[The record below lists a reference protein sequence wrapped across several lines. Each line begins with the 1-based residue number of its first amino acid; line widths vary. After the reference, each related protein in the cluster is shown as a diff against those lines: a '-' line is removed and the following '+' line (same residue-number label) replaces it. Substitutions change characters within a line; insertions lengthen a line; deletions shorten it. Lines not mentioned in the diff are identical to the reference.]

1 MPYSEDEGGLLNNF
15 AKEPKMYTATP
26 PTTTE
31 KRNYALQAV
40 LGLLLVSGLLVLTA
54 LISNLS

>member
-31 KRNYALQAV
+31 KRNYVVQAV
-40 LGLLLVSGLLVLTA
+40 LGLLLVSGLVVLA
-54 LISNLS
+54 ASISNLS

>member
-26 PTTTE
+26 PTKTE
-31 KRNYALQAV
+31 KRNYAVQAV
-40 LGLLLVSGLLVLTA
+40 LGLLLVSGLLVLAAT
-54 LISNLS
+54 ISNVS